1 MRPTATPESS
11 NTSTDTSECLRLLP
25 RPRTPNNATANQPG
39 PKRAGVIRLGVTAVK
54 TGNVAEGM
62 NAAELA
68 AAVRNTLLQNLKSG
82 NVEVVPIDATG
93 GAAIQAEAQ
102 QKECD
107 YVVYTNV
114 SHKKGGGG
122 GFGSM
127 FGSTAA
133 KIGSS
138 VGYPTSTAAVVATN
152 TIAAATVAEK
162 IKSKRRVDHGHQ
174 VRAARAAPRQASHSS
189 TKAKQNQPART
200 SSLPWSNKP
209 RQLSRPLSPSNN
221 FSHSIKRG

>member
-1 MRPTATPESS
+1 M
-11 NTSTDTSECLRLLP
+11 
-25 RPRTPNNATANQPG
+25 
-39 PKRAGVIRLGVTAVK
+39 IRLGVTIVK

-62 NAAELA
+62 SAAELA
-68 AAVRNTLLQNLKSG
+68 AAVRNTLLENLKSG

-122 GFGSM
+122 GFGSV

-133 KIGSS
+133 
-138 VGYPTSTAAVVATN
+138 
-152 TIAAATVAEK
+152 
-162 IKSKRRVDHGHQ
+162 
-174 VRAARAAPRQASHSS
+174 
-189 TKAKQNQPART
+189 
-200 SSLPWSNKP
+200 
-209 RQLSRPLSPSNN
+209 
-221 FSHSIKRG
+221 